1 MTKLTAKNQSLKI
14 NTDHAEL
21 SATLNLPD
29 KPHATLLL
37 AHGAGADHLHNHMQ
51 SLAEAFAA
59 QNIAVLRFNFP
70 FKEAG
75 RARVDSKPISI
86 DCIAA
91 ATAILKSRFD
101 LPIFVGG
108 HSFGGRMATH
118 AVAEQVVECSGMVL
132 CSYPLH
138 PSGKPA
144 TDRAAHFA
152 SIKPPVLFLS
162 GTRDALA
169 DSELL
174 ESQMV
179 ALAAPTL
186 HWLETA
192 DHSFK
197 ILKRTRTNTVDVYT
211 EAATVAA
218 KFITSNIGK

>member
-1 MTKLTAKNQSLKI
+1 MAKPTAKNQSLKVS
-14 NTDHAEL
+14 TDHAEL
-21 SATLNLPD
+21 SATLTTLD

-37 AHGAGADHLHNHMQ
+37 AHGAGADHLHVHMQ
-51 SLAEAFAA
+51 SLADAFSALG
-59 QNIAVLRFNFP
+59 IAVLRFNFP

-75 RARVDSKPISI
+75 RARVDSKPISTN
-86 DCIAA
+86 CIVA
-91 ATAILKSRFD
+91 ATTMLQSRFD
-101 LPIFVGG
+101 LPLFVGG

-118 AVAEQVVECSGMVL
+118 AVAEQLIECSGMVL

-144 TDRAAHFA
+144 TDRAAHFS

-179 ALAAPTL
+179 NLAAPTL
-186 HWLETA
+186 HWLDTA
-192 DHSFK
+192 DHSYK
-197 ILKRTRTNTVDVYT
+197 ILKRTRKNKVDVYT
-211 EAATVAA
+211 EAASVADE
-218 KFITSNIGK
+218 FIKSIVGK